1 MVPEFVLPDYDGATL
16 ANLLPSIEA
25 RLTGGEPVIDLP
37 RARKYVILLV
47 DGLGWY
53 PLAEHADHAE
63 HLAALMPSALT
74 LTCAVP
80 STTAT
85 SLTSLGCGAVPGH
98 HGVVGYTF
106 LDPAADRV
114 LNALSWD
121 GGPEDVE
128 AFTLRP
134 TVFSRLARQGHRS
147 AAVSLTRFA
156 DSALTR
162 MAFGGT
168 RHHGVEFESDPE
180 HFTDL
185 IGAALQGSDVVYA
198 YERLLDHHGHGHG
211 VGSWQWLDELARI
224 DDLVVHL
231 AEALPDDVCLLVT
244 GDHGM
249 VNVPQDRKIV
259 ADDHP
264 ELAGYRHIAGEGRFR
279 QLYTDDAPRLAAV
292 WAGFMGERAE
302 VVLRDDALAAG
313 WFGADPDPL
322 AMPRIGDVLVAMRE
336 DWAVMSHNFPGE
348 FGLVGMHGSLTPA
361 EMLVPLFAIGPR

>member
-16 ANLLPSIEA
+16 TNLLPSIEA
-25 RLTGGEPVIDLP
+25 RLGGAAPVIDIP

-53 PLAEHADHAE
+53 PLAQHADHAE

-74 LTCAVP
+74 LTCGVP

-85 SLTSLGCGAVPGH
+85 SLTSLGCGTVPGH

-114 LNALSWD
+114 LNALSWE
-121 GGPEDVE
+121 GGPDDVA
-128 AFTLRP
+128 AFAMRP
-134 TVFSRLARQGHRS
+134 TVFTRLGQNGHPS

-168 RHHGVEFESDPE
+168 VHHGVELEADPD
-180 HFTDL
+180 HFTEL
-185 IGAALQGSDVVYA
+185 IATALQGSDVIYA

-224 DDLVVHL
+224 DDLVAHL
-231 AEALPDDVCLLVT
+231 AQALPDDVCLLVT

-259 ADDHP
+259 AEDHAS
-264 ELAGYRHIAGEGRFR
+264 LCGFRHIAGEGRLR
-279 QLYTDDAPRLAAV
+279 QLYTDDAPALAAA
-292 WAGFMGERAE
+292 WASFMGERAE
-302 VVLRDDALAAG
+302 VVLRADAVAAG
-313 WFGADPDPL
+313 WFGPEPEPAVL
-322 AMPRIGDVLVAMRE
+322 PRIGDVLVAMRE
-336 DWAVMSHNFPGE
+336 DWAVMSNNFPGE